1 MKKLLKYIVIFAFS
15 GLVYILLELLYR
27 QRTDITMFLLAG
39 MCGLIFASLNNIYT
53 YELDFSIQV
62 FIAAIATTIG
72 EYIFGVLFNTDY
84 HIWDYRNLK
93 YNINGFI
100 SLEFVLVWIIIAI
113 FGIPLLDYIEWRY
126 FDYKKD
132 MPPYYK
138 VFGKKIFQ
146 FKMK

>member
-1 MKKLLKYIVIFAFS
+1 MKKLFKYVVIFVFS

-27 QRTDITMFLLAG
+27 QRTDVTMFLLAG

-62 FIAAIATTIG
+62 FISTIAITIG
-72 EYIFGVLFNTDY
+72 EYIFGVLFNADY

-100 SLEFVLVWIIIAI
+100 SLEFILVWVIIAI
-113 FGIPLLDYIEWRY
+113 FGIPLLDYIEWKY
-126 FDYKKD
+126 FGYKKD
-132 MPPYYK
+132 TPPYYK

-146 FKMK
+146 FKLK

>member
-1 MKKLLKYIVIFAFS
+1 MKKLLKYIVIFIFS
-15 GLVYILLELLYR
+15 GSIYISLELLYR

-72 EYIFGVLFNTDY
+72 EYIFGVVFNSDY

-100 SLEFVLVWIIIAI
+100 SLEFILVWIIIAI
-113 FGIPLLDYIEWRY
+113 FGIPLLDYVEWRY
-126 FDYKKD
+126 FNYKKD
-132 MPPYYK
+132 TPPYYK

-146 FKMK
+146 FKPK